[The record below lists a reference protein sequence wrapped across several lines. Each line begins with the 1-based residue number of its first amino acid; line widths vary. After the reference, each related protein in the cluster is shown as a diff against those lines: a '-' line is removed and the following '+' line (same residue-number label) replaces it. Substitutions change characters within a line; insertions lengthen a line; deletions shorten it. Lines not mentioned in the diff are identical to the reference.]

1 MSDIKSV
8 RCKEG
13 GKITMKNLDEK
24 ERKFLIT
31 SFLFVAIAATD
42 LVLLNFTNA
51 PMFVHIIAVVI
62 SMILYTIL
70 ASLL

>member
-1 MSDIKSV
+1 
-8 RCKEG
+8 
-13 GKITMKNLDEK
+13 MKNLDEK

>member
-1 MSDIKSV
+1 
-8 RCKEG
+8 
-13 GKITMKNLDEK
+13 MKKLGEK
-24 ERKFLIT
+24 DRKFLIT

-42 LVLLNFTNA
+42 LVLLNFTIA

>member
-1 MSDIKSV
+1 
-8 RCKEG
+8 
-13 GKITMKNLDEK
+13 MKKLDEK
-24 ERKFLIT
+24 DRKFLIT